1 MAAKQ
6 PARPA
11 TREPI
16 AARARAT
23 KPSPGAQRP
32 SGTKLWLRR
41 QRHLLRPLLLGLSG
55 LAACALIIGAVLAA
69 DPAARLR
76 GLASAISGTGI
87 GFSVQE
93 VRVEGREYTPRD
105 IFEAALGVKRGDATL
120 GFSPAEA
127 RARLEASAW
136 IETAHVER
144 RLPGTI
150 IVRIKE
156 RRAFAIWQ
164 REGQFS
170 IIDREGRVMQSNNVG
185 AFGPLP
191 LVVGLGANAG
201 AAGIIDLLR
210 AQPSIAG
217 RVEAAVRVSERR
229 WNLRLTGGADI
240 LLPEGHEGAAITRL
254 VELHARD
261 RLLDRPLATVDM
273 RLPDRL
279 VVRMNPA
286 PTATPP
292 PINPTQVRSNRG

>member
-1 MAAKQ
+1 
-6 PARPA
+6 
-11 TREPI
+11 
-16 AARARAT
+16 
-23 KPSPGAQRP
+23 
-32 SGTKLWLRR
+32 
-41 QRHLLRPLLLGLSG
+41 
-55 LAACALIIGAVLAA
+55 
-69 DPAARLR
+69 
-76 GLASAISGTGI
+76 
-87 GFSVQE
+87 
-93 VRVEGREYTPRD
+93 
-105 IFEAALGVKRGDATL
+105 
-120 GFSPAEA
+120 
-127 RARLEASAW
+127 
-136 IETAHVER
+136 
-144 RLPGTI
+144 
-150 IVRIKE
+150 
-156 RRAFAIWQ
+156 
-164 REGQFS
+164 
-170 IIDREGRVMQSNNVG
+170 MQSNNVG

-240 LLPEGHEGAAITRL
+240 LLPEGHEAAAITRL